1 MLDTKILQLLHSD
14 IKQQIKIH
22 LAKTFHKS
30 KYCPFCKRFQLIA
43 QSNSNSSNDQD
54 RSLLAAND
62 FFVWQ
67 DHKMPNCYSAVDIE
81 CHFAYFPLYFGKI
94 IWEPLHNKVLFLQ
107 QQESTGSSG
116 QSQSISKSVDDDG
129 GAPPPPP
136 TSSGSTLTVP
146 GASTMIRSL
155 VRSQSSIEHGGS
167 CLDGHQQ
174 SKRSR
179 SMIRIEI
186 FFKRYFNRGS
196 VV

>member
-1 MLDTKILQLLHSD
+1 MTRIGLCWQQTIFLFGKIIKCQIAIPPLTLNAILH
-14 IKQQIKIH
+14 I
-22 LAKTFHKS
+22 
-30 KYCPFCKRFQLIA
+30 
-43 QSNSNSSNDQD
+43 
-54 RSLLAAND
+54 
-62 FFVWQ
+62 
-67 DHKMPNCYSAVDIE
+67 
-81 CHFAYFPLYFGKI
+81 FPLYFGKI